1 MKSQQNNWDDEDDLE
16 MLNPA
21 QPKRNCKIVVFGRMV
36 NDMCGPEESVIVR
49 HTMGPV
55 TTKIKH

>member
-1 MKSQQNNWDDEDDLE
+1 MKSQQNNRDKKDNLE

-36 NDMCGPEESVIVR
+36 NDMCGPEEPVMVR
-49 HTMGPV
+49 DTMSPI
-55 TTKIKH
+55 TTKIVH